1 MKEVANLPSLNDDI
15 TVNKAKNIDVSV
27 LEGKQ
32 SSVETMV
39 SSNITNSE
47 SQGHPAMLL
56 LNTMVIIFSDNEAA
70 ANQIKD
76 QV

>member
-1 MKEVANLPSLNDDI
+1 M
-15 TVNKAKNIDVSV
+15 SV

-32 SSVETMV
+32 SSVETMI